1 MCEEKPNQ
9 ERRTIIDGI
18 GDMVEEMNQT
28 VRTTVEKGAA
38 HAERL
43 GENLKESI
51 QGMRAGRDNVVMVRI
66 DDASK
71 SKLDELLD
79 AGLVNSRSE
88 AAAFLIAEG
97 IKSRSQLFDT
107 ISGKVEDIRKKK
119 RSFAD
124 CWRKTARLHL
134 LRKRP
139 PKVQC
144 LKAPS
149 KPNEFAGEPS
159 PSSWINNIFARVRQ
173 KATTPRQAG

>member
-1 MCEEKPNQ
+1 M
-9 ERRTIIDGI
+9 RRKAQPRTKDGI

-51 QGMRAGRDNVVMVRI
+51 QGMRAGRDNVVMVRV
-66 DDASK
+66 DDNSK
-71 SKLDELLD
+71 AKLDELLD

-88 AAAFLIAEG
+88 AAAFLIGEG

-119 RSFAD
+119 EELR
-124 CWRKTARLHL
+124 RLL
-134 LRKRP
+134 
-139 PKVQC
+139 
-144 LKAPS
+144 
-149 KPNEFAGEPS
+149 EEDGEAT
-159 PSSWINNIFARVRQ
+159 PSSEEPAQSSVSESSQ
-173 KATTPRQAG
+173 

>member
-9 ERRTIIDGI
+9 ERRTLIDGI

-51 QGMRAGRDNVVMVRI
+51 QGMRAGRDNVVMVRV
-66 DDASK
+66 DDNSK
-71 SKLDELLD
+71 AKLDELLD

-88 AAAFLIAEG
+88 AAAFLIGEG

-119 RSFAD
+119 EELR
-124 CWRKTARLHL
+124 RLL
-134 LRKRP
+134 
-139 PKVQC
+139 
-144 LKAPS
+144 
-149 KPNEFAGEPS
+149 EEDGEAT
-159 PSSWINNIFARVRQ
+159 PSSEEPAQSSVSESSQ
-173 KATTPRQAG
+173 

>member
-9 ERRTIIDGI
+9 ERRTLIDGI

-51 QGMRAGRDNVVMVRI
+51 QGMRAGRDNVVMVRV
-66 DDASK
+66 DDNSK
-71 SKLDELLD
+71 AKLDELLD

-88 AAAFLIAEG
+88 AAAFLIGEG

-119 RSFAD
+119 EGLR
-124 CWRKTARLHL
+124 RLL
-134 LRKRP
+134 
-139 PKVQC
+139 
-144 LKAPS
+144 
-149 KPNEFAGEPS
+149 EEDGEAT
-159 PSSWINNIFARVRQ
+159 PSSEEPAQSSVSESSQ
-173 KATTPRQAG
+173 

>member
-9 ERRTIIDGI
+9 ERRTLIDGI

-51 QGMRAGRDNVVMVRI
+51 QGMRAGRDNVVMVRV
-66 DDASK
+66 DDNSK
-71 SKLDELLD
+71 AKLDELLD

-88 AAAFLIAEG
+88 AAAFLIGEG

-107 ISGKVEDIRKKK
+107 ISGKVEDIRNKKEEL
-119 RSFAD
+119 R
-124 CWRKTARLHL
+124 RLL
-134 LRKRP
+134 
-139 PKVQC
+139 
-144 LKAPS
+144 
-149 KPNEFAGEPS
+149 EEDGEAT
-159 PSSWINNIFARVRQ
+159 PSSEEPAQSSVSESSQ
-173 KATTPRQAG
+173 

>member
-9 ERRTIIDGI
+9 ERRTLIDGI

-43 GENLKESI
+43 WENLKESI
-51 QGMRAGRDNVVMVRI
+51 QRMRAGRDNVVMVRV
-66 DDASK
+66 DDNSK
-71 SKLDELLD
+71 AKLDELLD

-88 AAAFLIAEG
+88 AAAFLIGEG

-119 RSFAD
+119 EELR
-124 CWRKTARLHL
+124 RLL
-134 LRKRP
+134 
-139 PKVQC
+139 
-144 LKAPS
+144 
-149 KPNEFAGEPS
+149 EEDGEAT
-159 PSSWINNIFARVRQ
+159 PSSEEPAQSSVSESSQ
-173 KATTPRQAG
+173 

>member
-1 MCEEKPNQ
+1 MCEEKANQ
-9 ERRTIIDGI
+9 ERRTLIDGI

-51 QGMRAGRDNVVMVRI
+51 QGMRAGRDNVVMVRV
-66 DDASK
+66 DDNSK
-71 SKLDELLD
+71 AKLDELLD

-88 AAAFLIAEG
+88 AAAFLIGEG

-119 RSFAD
+119 EELR
-124 CWRKTARLHL
+124 RLL
-134 LRKRP
+134 
-139 PKVQC
+139 
-144 LKAPS
+144 
-149 KPNEFAGEPS
+149 EEDGEAT
-159 PSSWINNIFARVRQ
+159 PSSEEPAQSSVSESSQ
-173 KATTPRQAG
+173 

>member
-9 ERRTIIDGI
+9 ERRTLIDGI

-51 QGMRAGRDNVVMVRI
+51 QGMRAGRDNVVMVRV
-66 DDASK
+66 DDNSK
-71 SKLDELLD
+71 AKLDELLD

-88 AAAFLIAEG
+88 AAAFLIGEG

-119 RSFAD
+119 EELR
-124 CWRKTARLHL
+124 RLL
-134 LRKRP
+134 
-139 PKVQC
+139 
-144 LKAPS
+144 
-149 KPNEFAGEPS
+149 EEDGEATPAS
-159 PSSWINNIFARVRQ
+159 EGSAQSSVSESSQ
-173 KATTPRQAG
+173 